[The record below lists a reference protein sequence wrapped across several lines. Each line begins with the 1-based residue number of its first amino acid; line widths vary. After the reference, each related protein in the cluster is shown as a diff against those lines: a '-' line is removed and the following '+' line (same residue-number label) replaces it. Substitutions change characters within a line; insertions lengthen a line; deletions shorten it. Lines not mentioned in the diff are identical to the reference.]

1 MTETARPRH
10 LVNSIKIDLI
20 TSVIK
25 NFDFGEV
32 LIEFVV
38 KETTNLGQ
46 LIVYIEHIQMPTL
59 GRKNKGPQVR
69 PSRLQTPTSDRKRY
83 GAS

>member
-1 MTETARPRH
+1 MPSRHTELNQLT
-10 LVNSIKIDLI
+10 
-20 TSVIK
+20 
-25 NFDFGEV
+25 GEV

-46 LIVYIEHIQMPTL
+46 LIVYIERIQMPTL
-59 GRKNKGPQVR
+59 GRKNKGPQAR
-69 PSRLQTPTSDRKRY
+69 PLRLQTPTSDRKRY